1 MFQDNTLRTHL
12 ETSSSV
18 HGEALILAEINMND
32 AENFEQIG
40 NYRYRPT
47 IASPTTA
54 NFGVPATTYDAND
67 VLIAYTGATDS
78 DVVIDGGVDT
88 NNNPVV
94 FTSIQERK
102 KLIFSLEEC
111 FYKFRPRSGI
121 NKAISYGDIVGER
134 YGHHANPYMMSRP
147 RYYISDKEDK
157 FKYWT
162 SYRQEESADVAV
174 ERGISNT
181 PRIESGLGLTT
192 YYIDDAVPFV
202 VYKEKIPVNRIILKM
217 QTHVG
222 TAKLDSINV
231 GSYEMQSDPLFD
243 DENDIINRTVP
254 IDWKIQ
260 YLEENTQTGTLT
272 WQDAVD
278 FGALYPNGKNDGVPV
293 IPRDGYVEL
302 HYGKINDDYAWYLNN
317 NSQSSETSIMNK
329 FDSVVELGPPH
340 QIGEYEQF
348 MYIRGLR
355 IVVKTMSKADV
366 PFELIELSPRLAA
379 DLSPITS
386 EYKVSKVASDLGVSG
401 LPVGQLLASVGSI
414 TIADYD
420 QVLNTNNQISSSNP
434 TGSVIANF
442 VKRNL
447 QVKFYEIIKIDL
459 EDPETWY
466 YIPIKTMYAESFP
479 EIDNESRVATIQLR
493 DLFFYFESTTA
504 PEVLFTNVSL
514 SYAIATIM
522 DSIGYSNYIYKLSPE
537 DKDPIIPFFFVAPN
551 ISVAEV
557 LEELAIATQTAMFF
571 DEYNNFVLM
580 SKKYIMPSPGD
591 RQPNNPDA
599 EVDMTFYGTQDF
611 AKNGILKNELSN
623 IVGTNISASI
633 LTSNIATIT
642 TSTAHGL
649 SNGTAVQI
657 SERDGYNGLYRITN
671 TGATTFTVNVT
682 SANIASNA
690 TDGGRVRSAA
700 LANIKSVDSAN
711 KNVFNDGSI
720 SYTSRYIQK
729 TYGEVRQA
737 SLIDKDKSW
746 QYKPVLLWE
755 IEPTENSKSIN
766 EESANQSAYVLSAIP
781 LNSNLSNAVP
791 TVVNNEII
799 NNVLDLGEGVYWIP
813 RYNGYFHANG
823 EMIKYD
829 AVEYSIA
836 KPLVGSELVATLTSG
851 SNVAITTTR
860 INREV
865 KAGQKIT
872 KVSGTGVFASN
883 TTVSSVFQLGLV
895 ISETGART
903 VTTTIT
909 LSSPA
914 TTSGQV
920 VFNIEEESSNVWI
933 SNVQEYQDYFA
944 QIPFNGKMYPTGKV
958 RIFTEP
964 YYETYTDSEG
974 FERVRFKNGAVS
986 KHGRGQFATKIN
998 EHKAGIENSHWTNN
1012 DNVRG
1017 MFMDSDYLFNDKPI
1031 KEIELR
1037 VTATTTAG
1045 NTLTVVNN
1053 AGVKKGNSIQAA
1065 DGSFPE
1071 NTKVSRLKG
1080 TNKIILNKDV
1090 TISEDEIAY
1099 VAGSK
1104 ARSKDLLKGLVDP
1117 VILQTEIPGTGS
1129 ELAAGSAANVAKETV
1144 RTGIIKNFLSSTY
1157 YSEDTLNS
1165 LKQAQEGTVQSS
1177 ALVMT
1182 GSTSIPGYSKP
1193 QNFISYIK
1201 KDLTQTEVINPK
1213 LFGTR
1218 MRIIGRVDNNDIQIQ
1233 TPYGANPVTTIP
1245 TTSSDKSKT
1254 VSASSGG
1261 LAFMIDD
1268 TRNRGYFFEIAA
1280 LTAGNIDSFAV
1291 EDGIVNVMFYKTMTK
1306 KDATITK
1313 VKKASGSRNVVFFA
1327 KNSFKAGDIINITNV
1342 SGYTGEYTVIGATS
1356 SQFSIKGASAGTV
1369 SLTPTNA
1376 IAVYDSKNKAV
1387 PYKLWEGLTTILV
1400 DDGKFVGQSR
1410 IKGEENTT
1418 VYDLAVEYEDIFKDD
1433 NYNGIIDENETSV
1446 TGRRFYLY
1454 INGKLIGTVI
1464 DDAPLPV
1471 VNNIAPFIRSTSKVM
1486 FEKIY
1491 AVGQNVANNGVN
1503 LQDAPLRGAS
1513 LFNEETDTDSS
1524 FRKYSV
1530 ENAIQHTYLSGISPL
1545 HQPNY
1550 DMYLEEFGTIMREA
1564 AYLNFRYEKA
1574 YPAFISKIAPT
1585 FNKLKGYAISG
1596 FIGNPYGAEFLVF
1609 NTTDFSINLDETSG
1623 NYLRILGVTFTQES
1637 DRKLTLDEY
1646 MKNKSD
1652 LSNPDFSGSALSE
1665 SLENPNAASKNYRQ
1679 IKNSRAT
1686 YGKNEFS
1693 IASSY
1698 IQSADQAEEIM
1709 GWLIDKVSEPRL
1721 SVGLSI
1727 FPMPTL
1733 QLGDV
1738 VSINHKTRNTA
1749 GQLIDEVASPEKRFV
1764 VYNIEY
1770 ARNNNGPDM
1779 TVYLSEVS

>member
-1 MFQDNTLRTHL
+1 MFQNNTLKTHL
-12 ETSSSV
+12 ETSSTV
-18 HGEALILAEINMND
+18 HGEALVLAEINMND

-47 IASPTTA
+47 TASPTPE
-54 NFGVPATTYDAND
+54 NFGTIAATYSSTDSLNQ
-67 VLIAYTGATDS
+67 YTGATDS
-78 DVVIDGGVDT
+78 DVVIDGGVAADANST
-88 NNNPVV
+88 PVV

-102 KLIFSLEEC
+102 KLIFSLEDC

-121 NKAISYGDIVGER
+121 NKAVSYGDIVGEK
-134 YGHHANPYMMSRP
+134 YSHHTNPYMMSRP

-162 SYRQEESADVAV
+162 SYRQEESGGVAV

-181 PRIESGLGLTT
+181 PRIESGSGLTT
-192 YYIDDAVPFV
+192 YYIDDAAPFV

-222 TAKLDSINV
+222 TVKLDPINV
-231 GSYEMQSDPLFD
+231 GAYAMQSDPFFD
-243 DENDIINRTVP
+243 DENDIENRRVP
-254 IDWKIQ
+254 MDWKVE
-260 YLEENTQTGTLT
+260 YLEENSTTGELT
-272 WQDAVD
+272 WRTAVD
-278 FGALYPNGKNDGVPV
+278 FGASYPNGKNGEVPV
-293 IPRDGYVEL
+293 VPRDGYLEL
-302 HYGKINDDYAWYLNN
+302 HYGQVGDEYTWYLNN
-317 NSQSSETSIMNK
+317 SSQSSNTSVMNK
-329 FDSVVELGPPH
+329 FSGVVELGPPN

-355 IVVKTMSKADV
+355 VVVKTMSKADV

-379 DLSPITS
+379 DFSPITS

-420 QVLNTNNQISSSNP
+420 QALNTNNQISLANP

-442 VKRNL
+442 IKRNL
-447 QVKFYEIIKIDL
+447 QLKFYEIIKINID
-459 EDPETWY
+459 DPQTWY
-466 YIPIKTMYAESFP
+466 YVPIKTMYAESFP
-479 EIDNESRVATIQLR
+479 EFDNESRMATIELR
-493 DLFFYFESTTA
+493 DMFFYFESMTA
-504 PEVLFTNVSL
+504 PEVLLTNVSL

-522 DSIGYSNYIYKLSPE
+522 DSIGYSNYIYKLSPG
-537 DKDPIIPFFFVAPN
+537 DKDPIIPFFFVSPN
-551 ISVAEV
+551 VSVAEV
-557 LEELAIATQTAMFF
+557 LQELAVATQTAMFF

-580 SKKYIMPSPGD
+580 SKKYIMPNPGD

-611 AKNGILKNELSN
+611 AKNGILKNQ
-623 IVGTNISASI
+623 
-633 LTSNIATIT
+633 T
-642 TSTAHGL
+642 T
-649 SNGTAVQI
+649 
-657 SERDGYNGLYRITN
+657 
-671 TGATTFTVNVT
+671 NVT
-682 SANIASNA
+682 
-690 TDGGRVRSAA
+690 A
-700 LANIKSVDSAN
+700 LANIKSVNSAN

-720 SYTSRYIQK
+720 SYTSRYVQK

-737 SLIDKDKSW
+737 SLIDKDKTW

-755 IEPTENSKSIN
+755 IEPTQNSKSIN
-766 EESANQSAYVLSAIP
+766 EENANQSAYVLSAIP

-791 TVVNNEII
+791 TVVNNEVV
-799 NNVLDLGEGVYWIP
+799 NNVLDLGEGAYWIP
-813 RYNGYFHANG
+813 RYNGYFHANA
-823 EMIKYD
+823 EMIKFD

-836 KPLVGSELVATLTSG
+836 KPLVASELIATLTSG
-851 SNVAITTTR
+851 SNVATTTSR
-860 INREV
+860 INREI
-865 KAGQKIT
+865 KPGQKIT
-872 KVSGTGVFASN
+872 KTSGAGAFAAN
-883 TTVSSVFQLGLV
+883 TTVSSVTQSAATSV
-895 ISETGART
+895 DTGAIII
-903 VTTTIT
+903 TTTIT

-914 TTSGQV
+914 ATTGQV

-933 SNVQEYQDYFA
+933 SSVQEYQDYFA
-944 QIPFNGKMYPTGKV
+944 QIPFNGKMYPTGRV
-958 RIFTEP
+958 RIYTEP

-986 KHGRGQFATKIN
+986 KHGRGQFATKITN
-998 EHKAGIENSHWTNN
+998 HNAGIENSHWTN
-1012 DNVRG
+1012 DNNIFG
-1017 MFMDSDYLFNDKPI
+1017 MFMDADYLFNDKPA
-1031 KEIELR
+1031 KELELR
-1037 VTATTTAG
+1037 VTATATETT
-1045 NTLTVVNN
+1045 TISVISN
-1053 AGVKKGNSIQAA
+1053 AGIRRGNGVQAA
-1065 DGSFPE
+1065 DGSFPD
-1071 NTKVSRLKG
+1071 NTKVVRLKG
-1080 TNKIILNKDV
+1080 RNKIILNQAV
-1090 TISEDEIAY
+1090 TIDEDEIVY
-1099 VAGSK
+1099 VAGSR
-1104 ARSKDLLKGLVDP
+1104 ARSKDLLLADP
-1117 VILQTEIPGTGS
+1117 VILQTQIPGTGS
-1129 ELAAGSAANVAKETV
+1129 SVGGESTQQIARETI
-1144 RTGIIKNFLSSTY
+1144 RTGIIKNFLSSSY
-1157 YSEDTLNS
+1157 YAEDTLNS

-1201 KDLTQTEVINPK
+1201 KDLNEEVVNPK

-1218 MRIIGRVDNNDIQIQ
+1218 MRIIGRVDNNDVQIQ

-1245 TTSSDKSKT
+1245 VTSSDESKT
-1254 VSASSGG
+1254 LSASSGG
-1261 LAFMIDD
+1261 LAFMIDN

-1280 LTAGNIDSFAV
+1280 LNTGNVNDFAID
-1291 EDGIVNVMFYKTMTK
+1291 DGIVNVTFYKTLTK
-1306 KDATITK
+1306 RDAQILK
-1313 VKKASGSRNVVFFA
+1313 VKKASGSRDVRFFA
-1327 KNSFKAGDIINITNV
+1327 QNSFKAGDIVNISNV
-1342 SGYTGEYTVIGATS
+1342 TGYTGEYTVISANS
-1356 SQFSIKGASAGTV
+1356 NKFSVKGAASGTV
-1369 SLTPTNA
+1369 NLTPTNA
-1376 IAVYDSKNKAV
+1376 VASYSGKNKAV

-1410 IKGEENTT
+1410 IKGEGNTT
-1418 VYDLAVEYEDIFKDD
+1418 VYDLAVEYEDIYRDE
-1433 NYNGIIDENETSV
+1433 NNNGVIDENETSIS
-1446 TGRRFYLY
+1446 GRRFYLY
-1454 INGKLIGTVI
+1454 LNGKLIGTVI
-1464 DDAPLPV
+1464 DDNPLPV

-1503 LQDAPLRGAS
+1503 LQDAPLRGGS
-1513 LFNEETDTDSS
+1513 LFNEESDSDSS

-1530 ENAIQHTYLSGISPL
+1530 ENAIQYTYLSGISPL

-1585 FNKLKGYAISG
+1585 FNKLKGYAVSG
-1596 FIGNPYGAEFLVF
+1596 FVGNPYGAEFLIF
-1609 NTTDFSINLDETSG
+1609 NTTDFSVNLDETSG

-1652 LSNPDFSGSALSE
+1652 LSNPDFSSSALAS
-1665 SLENPNAASKNYRQ
+1665 SLDNPNTASKNYRQ

-1698 IQSADQAEEIM
+1698 IQSADQAEDIM

-1721 SVGLSI
+1721 SVGLGI

-1733 QLGDV
+1733 QLGDI
-1738 VSINHKTRNTA
+1738 VSINHKTRNA
-1749 GQLIDEVASPEKRFV
+1749 NNQLIDEIASPEKRFV

>member
-1 MFQDNTLRTHL
+1 MFQDNTLKTHL

-54 NFGVPATTYDAND
+54 NYGVPATTYDAND

-102 KLIFSLEEC
+102 KLILSLEEC

-121 NKAISYGDIVGER
+121 NKAICYGDIVGER

-162 SYRQEESADVAV
+162 SYRQEESAGVAV

-192 YYIDDAVPFV
+192 YYIDDAAPFV

-278 FGALYPNGKNDGVPV
+278 FGDLYPNGKNNGVPV

-317 NSQSSETSIMNK
+317 SPQSSNTSIMTK
-329 FDSVVELGPPH
+329 FSNVVELEGIQHLP
-340 QIGEYEQF
+340 GEYEEF
-348 MYIRGLR
+348 MFIKGLR

-522 DSIGYSNYIYKLSPE
+522 DSIGYSNYIYRLSPE

-580 SKKYIMPSPGD
+580 SKKYIMPNPGD

-599 EVDMTFYGTQDF
+599 EIDITFYGTQDF
-611 AKNGILKNELSN
+611 AKNGILKNE
-623 IVGTNISASI
+623 
-633 LTSNIATIT
+633 TSN
-642 TSTAHGL
+642 
-649 SNGTAVQI
+649 V
-657 SERDGYNGLYRITN
+657 
-671 TGATTFTVNVT
+671 
-682 SANIASNA
+682 
-690 TDGGRVRSAA
+690 AA
-700 LANIKSVDSAN
+700 LANIKSVNSAN

-781 LNSNLSNAVP
+781 LNSNLSNTVP

-872 KVSGTGVFASN
+872 KVSGAGAFAAN
-883 TTVSSVFQLGLV
+883 TIISSVFQLGLV

-958 RIFTEP
+958 RVYTEP

-986 KHGRGQFATKIN
+986 KHGRGQFATKIV
-998 EHKAGIENSHWTNN
+998 EHPGGLGEHWTSNN
-1012 DNVRG
+1012 NIRG
-1017 MFMDSDYLFNDKPI
+1017 MFMDSDYLFNDKPL

-1037 VTATTTAG
+1037 ITSTTTEG

-1080 TNKIILNKDV
+1080 INKIILNKNV
-1090 TISEDEIAY
+1090 TIDEDEIAY
-1099 VAGSK
+1099 VTGSK

-1117 VILQTEIPGTGS
+1117 VVLPISTISASVLVNNVATITTVAPHKLSTGNFVTISNRSGYDGSYMVTNTGSTTFTVNITSANIASNTTDGGLVATEIPGTGS
-1129 ELAAGSAANVAKETV
+1129 ELAGESAQEVAKETI
-1144 RTGIIKNFLSSTY
+1144 RTGIIKNFLSSAY

-1245 TTSSDKSKT
+1245 TTSSDKLKT

-1291 EDGIVNVMFYKTMTK
+1291 EDGIVNVIFYKTMTK

-1327 KNSFKAGDIINITNV
+1327 KNSFKAGDLVNITNV
-1342 SGYTGEYTVIGATS
+1342 SGYTGEYTVINATP

-1376 IAVYDSKNKAV
+1376 VAVYDSKNKAV

-1433 NYNGIIDENETSV
+1433 NYNGIIDENETSI

-1486 FEKIY
+1486 FEKVY

-1585 FNKLKGYAISG
+1585 FNKLKGYAVSG

-1665 SLENPNAASKNYRQ
+1665 SLDNPNAASKNYRQ

-1693 IASSY
+1693 ITSFY

-1733 QLGDV
+1733 QLGDI